1 MESALKKVLIISYY
15 FPPSG
20 GPGVQRVLKFVKYL
34 PAFGWQPVVL
44 TVENGDFPA
53 RDESL
58 LEEIPAGV
66 TVYRTKIFEPYSLYR
81 KLTGK
86 AAGSPVDV
94 ENIPGSARKRSLTE
108 SFASFIRSTFFVP
121 DARIGWYPYA
131 VPEALE
137 IIRQEGIQAI
147 YSSSPPYTSAVIA
160 RKLHQSTNLPWIA
173 GFRDPW
179 TGFLSTPERWFF
191 PAAVDRYLESTVIRD
206 ATIIE
211 AAWRGILKDIMKKN
225 PDVDCTKLFHL
236 PNGFDSEDFPA
247 VERKSSGRF
256 VVTYTGSLYGKRNPA
271 MFLKAVEELVTEGS
285 VNPEKILLQFIGRFG
300 TEVREMVERSQIRQ
314 SVKLVPY
321 LPHAESIKE
330 LLRSDALLL
339 IVDDADGSEEI
350 VPGKVYEYIGARRP
364 IIALA
369 PEGAVA
375 ELIRET
381 RSGFVAAG
389 NDGAKIKTAFL
400 EYYRKFPYDTPAI
413 EQEPRAVQKY
423 ERREITRHLA
433 SLLDAVTTRSPV
445 SMPPA

>member
-1 MESALKKVLIISYY
+1 MKKVLIVSYY

-34 PAFGWQPVVL
+34 PEFGWQPVVL
-44 TVENGDFPA
+44 TVDNGDFPA

-58 LEEIPAGV
+58 LREIPASV

-94 ENIPGSARKRSLTE
+94 ENIPGTVRRRSLAE
-108 SFASFIRSTFFVP
+108 SAASFIRSTFFIP

-131 VPEALE
+131 TSEGLE
-137 IIRQEGIQAI
+137 IIRNEGIQAI
-147 YSSSPPYTSAVIA
+147 YSSSPPYTTAVIA
-160 RKLHQSTNLPWIA
+160 RKLHQATNLPWIA

-179 TGFLSTPERWFF
+179 TGFLSTPDRWFF
-191 PAAVDRYLESTVIRD
+191 PAAVDRYLEGSVIRD
-206 ATIIE
+206 ATVIE
-211 AAWRGILKDIMKKN
+211 AAWRGILKDIIKKH
-225 PDVDCTKLFHL
+225 PYVDCTKLFHL
-236 PNGFDSEDFPA
+236 PNGFDSEDYPEA
-247 VERKSSGRF
+247 DQKPRDRF
-256 VVTYTGSLYGKRNPA
+256 VVTYTGSLYGKRNPG
-271 MFLKAVEELVTEGS
+271 MFLKAVDELVAEGS
-285 VNPEKILLQFIGRFG
+285 VDPEKVLLQFIGRFG
-300 TEVREMVERSQIRQ
+300 EEVREMVERSAIRQ

-321 LPHAESIKE
+321 LPHAESIME

-381 RSGFVAAG
+381 RSGFVAGG
-389 NDGAKIKTAFL
+389 NDLPKIKSAFL

-413 EQEPRAVQKY
+413 EQDLRAVQKY

-433 SLLDAVTTRSPV
+433 SLLDAVSRSTRFE
-445 SMPPA
+445 